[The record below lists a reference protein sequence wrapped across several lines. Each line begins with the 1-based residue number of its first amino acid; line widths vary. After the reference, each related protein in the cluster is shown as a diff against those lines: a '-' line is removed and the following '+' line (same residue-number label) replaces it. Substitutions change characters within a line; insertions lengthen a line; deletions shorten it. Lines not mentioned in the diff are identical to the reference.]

1 MRSSVPE
8 CMVLQGLIGS
18 SLQTI
23 PALSDSGE
31 SAVTSSPQPPP
42 NLIRDVEAAALD
54 NIELGRGDLI
64 EEVDEGEEESFSL
77 RDFNQPRATERQ
89 AL

>member
-1 MRSSVPE
+1 MYGD
-8 CMVLQGLIGS
+8 LQGLIGS

-31 SAVTSSPQPPP
+31 SAVASSPQPP
-42 NLIRDVEAAALD
+42 LRDLEAAGLD
-54 NIELGRGDLI
+54 DIELGPGDLI

-77 RDFNQPRATERQ
+77 RDFNQPRATERR